1 MRRPATSVRT
11 RLGRFLRDS
20 SATTA
25 AEFALVV
32 PVFLLL
38 IFGTISVGI
47 AFSAVIQMHF
57 AAEKTAR
64 CLAVDV
70 AGNCPDAD
78 TYAKSLYNGPGLT
91 DLTFTPSASA
101 CGKQVVASGSYQFI
115 TGFQSTALNLSA
127 TACYPLI

>member
-1 MRRPATSVRT
+1 MTRLATSAGA
-11 RLGRFLRDS
+11 RLRGFLRDS

-32 PVFLLL
+32 PVFIALT
-38 IFGTISVGI
+38 FGTISVGI
-47 AFSAVIQMHF
+47 AFSAITQMHF
-57 AAEKTAR
+57 AAEKAAR

-70 AGNCPDAD
+70 AGNCPDVDA
-78 TYAKSLYNGPGLT
+78 YAKSLYNGPGVT
-91 DLTFTPSASA
+91 GLTFAASTPA

-115 TGFQSTALNLSA
+115 TGFQSTSLNLSA